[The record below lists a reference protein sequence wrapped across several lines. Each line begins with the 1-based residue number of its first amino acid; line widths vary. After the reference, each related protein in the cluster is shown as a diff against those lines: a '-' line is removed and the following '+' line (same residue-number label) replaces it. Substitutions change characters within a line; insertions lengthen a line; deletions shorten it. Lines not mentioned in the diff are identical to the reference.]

1 MTISLLC
8 FLFVA
13 IAIPGMEAKPFKAV
27 SIECFIN
34 MIKM

>member
-13 IAIPGMEAKPFKAV
+13 IAIPGMEAKPLKAV
-27 SIECFIN
+27 NIECLIH